1 MKGWVVI
8 NADDLG
14 LSEGINDGIFEA
26 IDAGVVSDV
35 SLLANGEAFEHA
47 LAGLRARGIKTV
59 GLHFCL
65 VDKERPLT
73 WFDGGSVLLGSDQL
87 MLNRNHLFA
96 RCLTQRRR
104 YLGAIRQELDAQVMR
119 VEKAGFLVSHIDSH
133 QHTHLFPGI
142 TEVVLD
148 YCQRQRRIPIVRAPS
163 PRISS
168 PITGVVALLSWRL
181 RRMAARRGVQ
191 FAVSLGFETSGRIT
205 EDGLHRLLS
214 RAARLPLC
222 EVMVHPGHADERT
235 RRKYAHWAYDWDRE
249 LAMVLTGCSAIETL
263 GLRVVSFHRALTN

>member
-26 IDAGVVSDV
+26 IDAGVVSDA
-35 SLLANGEAFEHA
+35 SLLANGEAFDHA
-47 LAGLRARGIKTV
+47 VAGLRARGIKTV

-73 WFDGGSVLLGSDQL
+73 WSDGGSVLLGSDQC

-104 YLGAIRQELDAQVMR
+104 YLVAIRHELDAQVRR
-119 VEKAGFLVSHIDSH
+119 VENAGFVVSHLDSH

-148 YCQRQRRIPIVRAPS
+148 HCRRQRWIPIVRAPS
-163 PRISS
+163 PRLIS
-168 PITGVVALLSWRL
+168 PITGAVALLSWRL
-181 RRMAARRGVQ
+181 RRMATRRGVRSV
-191 FAVSLGFETSGRIT
+191 VSLGFETSGQLT
-205 EDGLHRLLS
+205 EESLRCLLS

-222 EVMVHPGHADERT
+222 EVMVHPGHADERA
-235 RRKYAHWAYDWDRE
+235 RRKYAHWANDWDRE
-249 LAMVLTGCSAIETL
+249 LAMVMTGRRAIETL
-263 GLRVVSFHRALTN
+263 GLRLVSFHWALTN